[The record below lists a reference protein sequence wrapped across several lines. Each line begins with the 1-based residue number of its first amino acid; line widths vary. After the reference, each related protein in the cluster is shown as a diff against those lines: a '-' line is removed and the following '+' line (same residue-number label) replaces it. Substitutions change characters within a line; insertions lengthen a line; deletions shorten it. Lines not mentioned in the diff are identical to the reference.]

1 MRSVP
6 GLLLKAR
13 TSIRASG
20 KRLGESAVTV
30 RPNTYTR
37 MIDCTDRTAYLAY
50 RHTATGISKQSWK
63 CIRKPRVIPPN
74 GDQPGP
80 CPTDCKYLEALH
92 STCYSS
98 TQQCSSAS
106 GTVYLTA
113 LQEREYAGSV
123 GGDWG
128 LNPSSRGTTNKHA
141 QASCGKEN
149 IGKNVCWPPPPVHP
163 STFLMGVAPRIR
175 LENLR

>member
-149 IGKNVCWPPPPVHP
+149 IGKNVCWPPPPCTRPH
-163 STFLMGVAPRIR
+163 F
-175 LENLR
+175 